1 MTEIGLLIFQSST
14 LTDLA
19 PSQRF
24 GGCRDFAGP
33 FPSVAL
39 DGCFVK
45 HYSSY
50 VIGRNYIT
58 LKN

>member
-1 MTEIGLLIFQSST
+1 MTETGLLIFQSLT

-24 GGCRDFAGP
+24 RGCRDFTGP

-39 DGCFVK
+39 DGCLVK
-45 HYSSY
+45 HCSSY
-50 VIGRNYIT
+50 VIR
-58 LKN
+58 